1 MDRIWS
7 YKNFNMVVELDVSGE
22 FIYNGIHE
30 INRLTGFSNDGATF
44 FALYSLA
51 VGIERL
57 QKIVYVLWGMDCFDD
72 EEAFENSLITHSHIG
87 LRDKVNECL
96 EHKGENISFSA
107 RENEFLL
114 LLTQFYNSARY
125 IRFNIDG
132 EWAKEVQLL
141 RSYIGK
147 YIDDNIDDII
157 DPERLIA
164 TEKVKEF
171 LGRVV
176 GNIAKKY
183 YDFIIKGSSINN
195 TYTYELKSDSKA
207 GKVFLGNYKKNSLIE
222 GQIDERI
229 ALKEL
234 LIYLRCSKDKT
245 PYFKFVD
252 EIEPL
257 EFDPYM
263 VMEYLEEIISG
274 NIPQDLVDTVDYLY
288 GEYEYSI
295 DRVRTVDSIANSMV
309 CFDHLITEDCW
320 KIIQKMEAKNL
331 EIEDIQKLK
340 ENRQYVEDEYFL
352 DILDKVIEISED
364 YNKNE
369 GKNEKA
375 FYDSLKKLSSKCQ
388 EYFNGERYEE

>member
-1 MDRIWS
+1 MDRIWN

-30 INRLTGFSNDGATF
+30 INRLTVFSNDGATF

-57 QKIVYVLWGMDCFDD
+57 QKIVYVLWGMDYFAD
-72 EEAFENSLITHSHIG
+72 EEAFENSLITHSHTG

-96 EHKGENISFSA
+96 ERKGESISFSA

-171 LGRVV
+171 FGRVV

-263 VMEYLEEIISG
+263 VMEYLEEIVSG
-274 NIPQDLVDTVDYLY
+274 NIPQDLIDTVDHLY
-288 GEYEYSI
+288 GENKYSI
-295 DRVRTVDSIANSMV
+295 DRVKTVDLFANSMI
-309 CFDHLITEDCW
+309 CFDGLIKEDCW
-320 KIIQKMEAKNL
+320 NIIQKIEAKNL
-331 EIEDIQKLK
+331 ELEDIEQLK
-340 ENRQYVEDEYFL
+340 ENRQFVEDEGIIV
-352 DILDKVIEISED
+352 ILDKVIQITED
-364 YNKNE
+364 YNKNG
-369 GKNEKA
+369 GKNEKV
-375 FYDSLKKLSSKCQ
+375 FYDSMKKLSSKYQ
-388 EYFNGERYEE
+388 DYFNGERYEE

>member
-1 MDRIWS
+1 MDRIWN

-57 QKIVYVLWGMDCFDD
+57 QKIVYVLWGMDYFDD
-72 EEAFENSLITHSHIG
+72 EEAFENSLITHSHTG

-96 EHKGENISFSA
+96 ERKGESISFSA

-171 LGRVV
+171 FGRVV

-183 YDFIIKGSSINN
+183 YDFIIKGSNINN

-234 LIYLRCSKDKT
+234 LIYLRCSN
-245 PYFKFVD
+245 D
-252 EIEPL
+252 ESDFL
-257 EFDPYM
+257 EFIDNIKPLNFDPAM
-263 VMEYLEEIISG
+263 IIEYLSEIVYG
-274 NIPQDLVDTVDYLY
+274 NIPQGLIDEVTYLYSENEYSAKRINIVDLV
-288 GEYEYSI
+288 
-295 DRVRTVDSIANSMV
+295 ANNMM
-309 CFDHLITEDCW
+309 CFD
-320 KIIQKMEAKNL
+320 
-331 EIEDIQKLK
+331 
-340 ENRQYVEDEYFL
+340 
-352 DILDKVIEISED
+352 
-364 YNKNE
+364 
-369 GKNEKA
+369 
-375 FYDSLKKLSSKCQ
+375 
-388 EYFNGERYEE
+388 

>member
-1 MDRIWS
+1 MDKIWN

-44 FALYSLA
+44 SALYSLA

-72 EEAFENSLITHSHIG
+72 EEAFENSLITHSHTG
-87 LRDKVNECL
+87 LRDKVNEFL
-96 EHKGENISFSA
+96 ERKGESISFSA

-114 LLTQFYNSARY
+114 LLTHFYNSARY

-132 EWAKEVQLL
+132 EWAKEVYLL
-141 RSYIGK
+141 RPYIAK
-147 YIDDNIDDII
+147 YVDDNIDDIFN
-157 DPERLIA
+157 PERLIA
-164 TEKVKEF
+164 TDKVKEF
-171 LGRVV
+171 FGRVV
-176 GNIAKKY
+176 GSIAKKY
-183 YDFIIKGSSINN
+183 YDFIIKGSRINN

-207 GKVFLGNYKKNSLIE
+207 GKIFLGNYKKNSLIE

-263 VMEYLEEIISG
+263 VMEYLEEIVSG
-274 NIPQDLVDTVDYLY
+274 NIPQDLIDTVDYLY
-288 GEYEYSI
+288 SENKYSI
-295 DRVRTVDSIANSMV
+295 DRVEKVDLFANSMV
-309 CFDHLITEDCW
+309 CFDGLMKEDCW
-320 KIIQKMEAKNL
+320 NIIQKIEAKNL
-331 EIEDIQKLK
+331 ELEDIEQLK
-340 ENRQYVEDEYFL
+340 ENRQFVEDEDIL
-352 DILDKVIEISED
+352 VILDKVIQITED
-364 YNKNE
+364 YHKNRGE
-369 GKNEKA
+369 NTKVFHDNM
-375 FYDSLKKLSSKCQ
+375 KKLSSEYQ
-388 EYFNGERYEE
+388 EYYKVDNCED